1 MNETRVPA
9 ELTVVCDGAEY
20 IISRRDEAALG
31 PVWMIQVK
39 GQYIGSFDALEGET
53 ETQVRT
59 AAHTSPRQ
67 PNTANDGRQ
76 PCSATW
82 SGESH
87 FITSATS
94 GGVNAPP
101 HRALSHMIP

>member
-53 ETQVRT
+53 EAQVRT
-59 AAHTSPRQ
+59 AACGAIRNGSTSFFEVPRT
-67 PNTANDGRQ
+67 P
-76 PCSATW
+76 SA
-82 SGESH
+82 
-87 FITSATS
+87 
-94 GGVNAPP
+94 GGKAD
-101 HRALSHMIP
+101 HS